1 MNQTLARSLLV
12 TALLSITIAIT
23 ACCDRKS
30 QEQSKITAATITP
43 VAPPATATLPAP
55 EPYPAT
61 LAEGI
66 DFTKH
71 GYPTFIAE
79 ATGMSHYET
88 WGRWTD
94 SAKATFRF
102 TQLLPKQF
110 TLVIQAN
117 AFGPNLGEAVMV
129 KVGTAQQA
137 FKITEQGQIQRLD
150 FNLTE
155 PADTLELFI
164 PKPTSPKDL
173 QSGDDPR
180 KLGLGLIKL
189 QIQSDTPQAAT
200 PPYRASITASVNQLE
215 IERGSF
221 ATLSMTVANQGSI
234 PWDNVPPSPFALSYH
249 LLDSNGVTLK
259 YDNPRTAFPQLV
271 LPGQQVTLA
280 IKLDG
285 NIFPNP
291 GHYRLV
297 FDVVHEGKTWFAQQD
312 SPILTLP
319 VQVTKLQTP
328 TVTPTSLREPS
339 ESALETAYPEFGQ
352 LWKLIR
358 FTFNHVQ
365 VDFTLDNHHYQGSVA
380 GGGYPQL

>member
-1 MNQTLARSLLV
+1 MNRTLARSLLV

-43 VAPPATATLPAP
+43 VAPPATATPTAP
-55 EPYPAT
+55 ESYPTT

-66 DFTKH
+66 DFTKR

-94 SAKATFRF
+94 NAKATFRF
-102 TQLLPKQF
+102 AQPLPKQF

-155 PADTLELFI
+155 PANTLELLI

-173 QSGDDPR
+173 QVSEDPR

-189 QIQSDTPQAAT
+189 QITP
-200 PPYRASITASVNQLE
+200 
-215 IERGSF
+215 
-221 ATLSMTVANQGSI
+221 
-234 PWDNVPPSPFALSYH
+234 
-249 LLDSNGVTLK
+249 
-259 YDNPRTAFPQLV
+259 
-271 LPGQQVTLA
+271 
-280 IKLDG
+280 
-285 NIFPNP
+285 
-291 GHYRLV
+291 
-297 FDVVHEGKTWFAQQD
+297 
-312 SPILTLP
+312 
-319 VQVTKLQTP
+319 
-328 TVTPTSLREPS
+328 
-339 ESALETAYPEFGQ
+339 
-352 LWKLIR
+352 
-358 FTFNHVQ
+358 
-365 VDFTLDNHHYQGSVA
+365 
-380 GGGYPQL
+380 